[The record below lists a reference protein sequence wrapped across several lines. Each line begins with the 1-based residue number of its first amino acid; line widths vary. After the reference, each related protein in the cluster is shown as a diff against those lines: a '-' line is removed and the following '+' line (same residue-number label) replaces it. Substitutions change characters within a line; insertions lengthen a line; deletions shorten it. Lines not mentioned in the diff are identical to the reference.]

1 MRIIKLALIS
11 FIFFFLL
18 LTAISSLVPS
28 TVRLSKAIN
37 IGAPKADILSLV
49 SDTGAWKA
57 WHPGFSNS
65 NHKEGNAPQVLPVSK
80 SDSLIIMQLNRP
92 GRKPVLNGWQV
103 YQYAS
108 TDSITMQWYMD
119 FQLQWYP
126 WEKFGSLFYE
136 NTYGTMMQQGL
147 AAIKDLSERNEGS
160 GQ

>member
-1 MRIIKLALIS
+1 MRIVKLALIS

-37 IGAPKADILSLV
+37 IGAPKADILTLV
-49 SDTGAWKA
+49 SDTASWKD
-57 WHPGFSNS
+57 WHPGFSN
-65 NHKEGNAPQVLPVSK
+65 NNRQAKDAPHVLPVSK

-103 YQYAS
+103 YEYAS
-108 TDSITMQWYMD
+108 TDSITIQWYMD

-126 WEKFGSLFYE
+126 WQKFGSLFYE

-147 AAIKDLSERNEGS
+147 ASMKELAERKEDL
-160 GQ
+160 QQ